1 MNQTYN
7 FNCPT
12 NILSQGTMA
21 EAQPD
26 NHPCS
31 TSSQNGSLLFLKV
44 PTSAFLAQLR
54 DSLYRLGQYNLCSA
68 DNDQKMHFNH
78 KYIVLEHLHTDF
90 EISASAGYLLHLIDC
105 FCRILHLP
113 TKYMLFAMGSRSH
126 FRDRSNLDL
135 YNLFPGISPNRKKSR
150 GYVPAVKNLISM
162 PKAAPDR
169 RGSLE
174 SRCSSATAA
183 SVATISTMA
192 SLVGLEAS
200 YNFQDWV
207 RLREICNAI
216 SASRESLTEQ
226 SSGLEKAVE
235 EQNSFGIRNAKQE
248 DSFAAS
254 RRAYRKN
261 KETHPGFAIS
271 PNECDGRRQKQAKEM
286 EQNVA
291 IMEDEIGAL
300 NHTTSEMRSTY
311 TPLRNELVLRRR
323 FAINEL
329 RRIYFPSEIDMSDQE
344 TTFFNGTKR
353 TCYCKR
359 QDTIRANHLP
369 IHLPASKDAKIV
381 HTDFEISASAGYLL
395 HLIDCFCRILHL
407 PTKYM
412 LFAMGSRSHFRDR
425 SNLDLYNLFPGISP
439 KRKKSRDY
447 VPAVYFLDKSLP
459 IAVFLSKAFS
469 MSSPITNCDLERPTT
484 SSQHADMDDADEE
497 EVLIEPR
504 FKYSR
509 TLNDVSKVRG
519 NFVELV
525 NG

>member
-1 MNQTYN
+1 
-7 FNCPT
+7 
-12 NILSQGTMA
+12 
-21 EAQPD
+21 
-26 NHPCS
+26 
-31 TSSQNGSLLFLKV
+31 
-44 PTSAFLAQLR
+44 
-54 DSLYRLGQYNLCSA
+54 
-68 DNDQKMHFNH
+68 
-78 KYIVLEHLHTDF
+78 
-90 EISASAGYLLHLIDC
+90 
-105 FCRILHLP
+105 
-113 TKYMLFAMGSRSH
+113 
-126 FRDRSNLDL
+126 
-135 YNLFPGISPNRKKSR
+135 
-150 GYVPAVKNLISM
+150 M

-183 SVATISTMA
+183 SVATISTMT

-235 EQNSFGIRNAKQE
+235 EQNSFRDSASEMQNKRIHLRLLRERIERTRKRIRALQYRLTNVMEE
-248 DSFAAS
+248 DVQ
-254 RRAYRKN
+254 R
-261 KETHPGFAIS
+261 E
-271 PNECDGRRQKQAKEM
+271 KQAKEM
-286 EQNVA
+286 EQNVV
-291 IMEDEIGAL
+291 IMEDEIVAL

-412 LFAMGSRSHFRDR
+412 LFAMGSRSHFRNR

-439 KRKKSRDY
+439 KRKKSRGY

-459 IAVFLSKAFS
+459 ILADTVVQLRAECGLSTRERDRPVRNMIEIMLLCVGRSLSTSSPNSPVAMEPLNPFS
-469 MSSPITNCDLERPTT
+469 AMSST
-484 SSQHADMDDADEE
+484 
-497 EVLIEPR
+497 
-504 FKYSR
+504 F
-509 TLNDVSKVRG
+509 
-519 NFVELV
+519 F
-525 NG
+525 